1 MNDSTKSTIGQTVLD
16 ATEDQRAWEAGEARL
31 DAEFRTQ
38 LEQNSPIG
46 LTVSPRVCGEVWR
59 YAAYVAE
66 REGCDIHAAV
76 AHLLEL
82 GVQADSPVTRE
93 PAVKAQTAA

>member
-1 MNDSTKSTIGQTVLD
+1 MTNDTKSTIGQPVLD
-16 ATEDQRAWEAGEARL
+16 PTEDQRAWDASEARL
-31 DAEFRTQ
+31 SAELRTQ
-38 LEQNSPIG
+38 FEQNSPVAM
-46 LTVSPRVCGEVWR
+46 TVSPRVCGEVWR